1 MFFDQYNIK
10 TIQKITTH
18 SKDLHVKF
26 LFIRRV
32 PVSVTSVSYGPRRGL
47 GESWLRHAQLSI
59 WLLYEGRKIYIIY
72 LHAFFAIIRIA
83 YGDSG
88 GI

>member
-1 MFFDQYNIK
+1 MLSGFPNLLILKSADVFDQYNIK

-47 GESWLRHAQLSI
+47 GESWLRHAQ
-59 WLLYEGRKIYIIY
+59 
-72 LHAFFAIIRIA
+72 
-83 YGDSG
+83 
-88 GI
+88 